1 MMITAFFPSS
11 RRRPLLHC
19 EGQSLPTYSAL
30 DQKELV
36 TIIDVD
42 SYQPIIKVKSNYL
55 QAKKSNNS
63 LANKTLISN
72 FH

>member
-1 MMITAFFPSS
+1 MITAFFPSS

-36 TIIDVD
+36 AIIDVD
-42 SYQPIIKVKSNYL
+42 SNQPIIQVKSNYL
-55 QAKKSNNS
+55 QAKKQQQ
-63 LANKTLISN
+63 
-72 FH
+72 